1 MKAILEALAVL
12 VMLAGCSF
20 DGPGPKPDNGEEWID
35 AAAETERETEVVDP
49 VEPTPIKPVPEDVT
63 PLDDMTMDELD
74 KWLETLT
81 PEQQMELIRYADE
94 LNVWNMNGAVPPEP
108 EPPEWLKP
116 YLVKPS
122 SKAKLLKSGVASK
135 KKQESEPVRQLGIVP
150 PDPLAA
156 EPTGKKKAKAGRQ
169 PEFWLFCYGGEWCQA
184 CRYDKPLV
192 QAWANRNGLTTSEAN
207 VPDSRLSQVQ
217 FVDVTRDNVTRDLAY
232 DKPRPAMY
240 PTYLIVDAD
249 GRTVWKRAAS
259 RIDIEELDLV
269 WGLLNY

>member
-1 MKAILEALAVL
+1 MKAILAAAAVL

-20 DGPGPKPDNGEEWID
+20 DTPGPGPAPDTDWND
-35 AAAETERETEVVDP
+35 AAAEQIIPVDEQT
-49 VEPTPIKPVPEDVT
+49 EPTPIEPVPEVT
-63 PLDDMTMDELD
+63 PLDDMTEEELD
-74 KWLETLT
+74 KWLNSLT
-81 PEQQMELIRYADE
+81 PEQQMELIYYADE
-94 LNVWNMNGAVPPEP
+94 LNVWDINGAVPPEP

-116 YLVKPS
+116 YLVHPS
-122 SKAKLLKSGVASK
+122 SKAKLLKSGKVASVK
-135 KKQESEPVRQLGIVP
+135 TIGRQPGVVP

-156 EPTGKKKAKAGRQ
+156 EPTSKKKAKAGRQ
-169 PEFWLFCYGGEWCQA
+169 PEFWLFCYGGEWCEA
-184 CRYDKPLV
+184 CRYDKPQV

-217 FVDVTRDNVTRDLAY
+217 FVDVTRDKVTRDLAY

-259 RIDIEELDLV
+259 RIDIEELDLI

>member
-1 MKAILEALAVL
+1 MKAILAAAAVL

-20 DGPGPKPDNGEEWID
+20 DTPGPGPAPDTDWND
-35 AAAETERETEVVDP
+35 ASTDEIIPVDP
-49 VEPTPIKPVPEDVT
+49 VEPTPIKPVPEVT

-74 KWLETLT
+74 EWLETLT
-81 PEQQMELIRYADE
+81 PEQQMELMNYADE
-94 LNVWNMNGAVPPEP
+94 LNVWIMNGETPPEP

-116 YLVKPS
+116 YLVNTL
-122 SKAKLLKSGVASK
+122 SKAKLIVKSGVASK
-135 KKQESEPVRQLGIVP
+135 KQESSTQRELGVVP

-169 PEFWLFCYGGEWCQA
+169 PEFWLFCYGGEWCEA
-184 CRYDKPLV
+184 CRYDKPQV

-217 FVDVTRDNVTRDLAY
+217 FVDVTRDKVTRDLAY

-259 RIDIEELDLV
+259 RIDIEELDLI

>member
-1 MKAILEALAVL
+1 MKAILAAAAVM

-20 DGPGPKPDNGEEWID
+20 DTPGPGPAPDTDWND
-35 AAAETERETEVVDP
+35 AAVEQIIPVDEQT
-49 VEPTPIKPVPEDVT
+49 EPTPIEPVPD
-63 PLDDMTMDELD
+63 
-74 KWLETLT
+74 
-81 PEQQMELIRYADE
+81 
-94 LNVWNMNGAVPPEP
+94 
-108 EPPEWLKP
+108 EPPQQEEPATEEPAAAEAEEDQQREL
-116 YLVKPS
+116 
-122 SKAKLLKSGVASK
+122 GV
-135 KKQESEPVRQLGIVP
+135 VP

-156 EPTGKKKAKAGRQ
+156 EPDGKKKAKAGRQ
-169 PEFWLFCYGGEWCQA
+169 PEFWLFCYGGEWCEA
-184 CRYDKPLV
+184 CRYDKPQV

-217 FVDVTRDNVTRDLAY
+217 FVDVTRDKVTRDLAY

-259 RIDIEELDLV
+259 RIDIEELDLI